1 MCCENT
7 AGRHRVGPEGLN
19 SLWRFAFSRFVAVGL
34 LNTVFGY
41 SFYALLILVGIPR
54 LVAVTIAKIV
64 GTLFNFRTTGVL
76 VFYNRENRRLWRFLA
91 VYGLGYPLNVALL
104 EFWCRLVGTGPLV
117 GQALSLPVVVVF
129 TFLMMRTLVFRQD
142 STHGADA
149 PEADQRHNALLQ

>member
-1 MCCENT
+1 VCGENT
-7 AGRHRVGPEGLN
+7 ARRCRVVPEGLS

-41 SFYALLILVGIPR
+41 SFYALLILIGIPR

-76 VFYNRENRRLWRFLA
+76 VFYNRDNRRLWRFLA

-129 TFLMMRTLVFRQD
+129 TFLMMKTLVFRQD

-149 PEADQRHNALLQ
+149 PEAHQRHNALLQ